1 MSFAQG
7 SVGIVPVLA
16 SRPGLWGI
24 VALGLGIALALY
36 AGYYLI
42 FRMGK

>member
-7 SVGIVPVLA
+7 SVGVVPVLA
-16 SRPGLWGI
+16 YQPGLWGI
-24 VALGLGIALALY
+24 VALGLGIALAVY

>member
-1 MSFAQG
+1 MSFIQG
-7 SVGIVPVLA
+7 SVEMVPLVA
-16 SRPGLWGI
+16 ARPGLWAI
-24 VALGLGIALALY
+24 VALGLGIALAVY

>member
-1 MSFAQG
+1 MPFAQG
-7 SVGIVPVLA
+7 SIGSASVLA
-16 SRPGLWGI
+16 ARPGLWAMI
-24 VALGLGIALALY
+24 ALGLGIGLAIY